1 MTLVT
6 LAGGLLVSASFSY
19 NTFPVDAS
27 IKRTEGAVTVTLPA
41 LSPPVSSSAM
51 TAILPERQN
60 RTDAISI
67 AIHFFTSYLFI
78 WHLLHCR
85 ILPAKIC
92 LSHQE
97 RSGNRS

>member
-1 MTLVT
+1 MVKFKKISDEKM
-6 LAGGLLVSASFSY
+6 AFLLFALCWAAYFTSY
-19 NTFPVDAS
+19 IGRLNY
-27 IKRTEGAVTVTLPA
+27 
-41 LSPPVSSSAM
+41 SSAM
-51 TAILPERQN
+51 TAILPEMQN